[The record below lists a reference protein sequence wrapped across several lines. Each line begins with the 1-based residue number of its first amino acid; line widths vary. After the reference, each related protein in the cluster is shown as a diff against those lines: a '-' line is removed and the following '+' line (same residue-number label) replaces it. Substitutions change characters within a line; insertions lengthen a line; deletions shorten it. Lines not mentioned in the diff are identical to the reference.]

1 MSVDYFNNETQSFN
15 LNATQLQNIA
25 KVGDKIKLSIGAQNQ
40 ETMNY
45 AETSVTPAL
54 LASSSPIVTFDNPL
68 EDSTVP
74 LVCAIWLETADGKDS
89 TSAIFTAI

>member
-1 MSVDYFNNETQSFN
+1 MLTLQKIISKLLLVNKTQ
-15 LNATQLQNIA
+15 
-25 KVGDKIKLSIGAQNQ
+25 KIKLLIGAQNQ

-45 AETSVTPAL
+45 AETSITAPL
-54 LASSSPIVTFDNPL
+54 LASSTPYVTFDNPI

-74 LVCAIWLETADGKDS
+74 LVYTMWLETADGKDS